1 MAATS
6 IHQPIQTPAP
16 NALLWQCLRTYS
28 IFLLCASLYLIPFM
42 RLLLIGTDEGLLV
55 SGAVRVAHGQVFARD
70 FFEIVGPGTFYWLAL
85 FFKLF
90 GITFVATR
98 ICLFIAS
105 LGTALA
111 MYFLSR
117 RICKQYQVIP
127 SILLAGT

>member
-55 SGAVRVAHGQVFARD
+55 SGAVRVAHGQVFARPQD
-70 FFEIVGPGTFYWLAL
+70 APNAIIGS
-85 FFKLF
+85 F
-90 GITFVATR
+90 GIETIVSST
-98 ICLFIAS
+98 
-105 LGTALA
+105 
-111 MYFLSR
+111 
-117 RICKQYQVIP
+117 
-127 SILLAGT
+127 